1 METTLQVWQRCGIW
15 GRGGDCLSG
24 HEAHFTRERIP
35 KTPARIFLAGL
46 LAYLEHRK
54 VE

>member
-1 METTLQVWQRCGIW
+1 METTLQRVAA
-15 GRGGDCLSG
+15 L

-35 KTPARIFLAGL
+35 KTPAPIFLAGL